1 MKILSTLIALTGF
14 IQYASAQ
21 FTGKLVYEIVRTH
34 KLTMTY
40 YQDKGRARIEAVNM
54 RMNNGVPDPSTAKY
68 QNVLLF
74 DLSKNTETHLQQQ
87 SKMAIM
93 TQYTFQMMASSA
105 ILKDQEIKCQNKGQ
119 ETVNGY
125 QCTHLLLTTSM
136 KGYTTTRDVWI
147 TKDLGAA
154 PGIYVMG
161 SYLYYTPGYELLTK
175 LKEAGGD
182 GVVVKVIIGEA
193 GLTVTVNL
201 VSVDKKTPASSLFQI
216 PSDFTPVDNTN
227 YTLPPKQK
235 N

>member
-21 FTGKLVYEIVRTH
+21 FTGKLVYEIVRTD

-105 ILKDQEIKCQNKGQ
+105 
-119 ETVNGY
+119 
-125 QCTHLLLTTSM
+125 
-136 KGYTTTRDVWI
+136 
-147 TKDLGAA
+147 
-154 PGIYVMG
+154 
-161 SYLYYTPGYELLTK
+161 
-175 LKEAGGD
+175 
-182 GVVVKVIIGEA
+182 
-193 GLTVTVNL
+193 
-201 VSVDKKTPASSLFQI
+201 
-216 PSDFTPVDNTN
+216 
-227 YTLPPKQK
+227 
-235 N
+235 